1 MISGAGLNTLDSE
14 CMQNWRERQ
23 LGRFFAVVVVVLGFV
38 ASISV
43 AVLL

>member
-1 MISGAGLNTLDSE
+1 MISGAGLNILDSE
-14 CMQNWRERQ
+14 CMQNGRERQ

-38 ASISV
+38 AAISV